1 MSRVPSGLVLLAS
14 LGMGPALR
22 APEAPAVAPAAASAV
37 APAPAPAPTLAPAPS
52 ARDTGLQ
59 EALAVYQQRA
69 DEAKHKLAQQKLAA
83 LAGQFPKDYE
93 LQIWCARTSYYYAHR
108 RLQAGDSDTCSQ
120 IANQGV
126 RCAKRA
132 REIDPRGYE
141 GRYWWV
147 MDRVKA
153 GTSTG
158 IRAALKAVKPMKEFL
173 EKMIADFPQR
183 FEAYMC
189 LGVLY
194 RELPSFISWGD
205 DEKALEYLKKAE
217 ALGGKNPELL
227 LEIAEAYLKNGDD
240 RTAIDYFQKVES
252 SDVPTHMEWET
263 DDARQW
269 ARKRIKDIRD

>member
-1 MSRVPSGLVLLAS
+1 MNRVVPIVVVLALGLAS
-14 LGMGPALR
+14 SPASSE
-22 APEAPAVAPAAASAV
+22 EASSRETAFN
-37 APAPAPAPTLAPAPS
+37 
-52 ARDTGLQ
+52 D
-59 EALAVYQQRA
+59 ALATYKQRA
-69 DEAKHKLAQQKLAA
+69 DEARHREAHEKFVA
-83 LAGQFPKDYE
+83 LANEHAKDYE
-93 LQIWCARTSYYYAHR
+93 LQIWCARTAYYYAHR
-108 RLQAGDSDTCSQ
+108 RLQAGDSETCSL

-132 REIDPRGYE
+132 RNLDPTGYD

-173 EKMIADFPQR
+173 EKMIADTPQR

-205 DEKALEYLKKAE
+205 NEKAIEYLKKAE
-217 ALGGKNPELL
+217 ALNGQNPELL
-227 LEIAEAYLKNGDD
+227 LEVAEAHLKSGDEK
-240 RTAIDYFQKVES
+240 TAIEYFKKVEA
-252 SDVPTHMEWET
+252 SDVPTHLEWET

-269 ARKRIKDIRD
+269 ARKRIKDIQD

>member
-1 MSRVPSGLVLLAS
+1 MSRASRLLLLVVLTAPS
-14 LGMGPALR
+14 ALR
-22 APEAPAVAPAAASAV
+22 AEEPPASAPAAAVEA
-37 APAPAPAPTLAPAPS
+37 APDVRAAPAPS
-52 ARDTGLQ
+52 PRDAAFA
-59 EALAVYQQRA
+59 EALAVYKQRA
-69 DEAKHKLAQQKLAA
+69 SEPRHKASQEKFVTLAA
-83 LAGQFPKDYE
+83 QYPKDYD

-108 RLQAGDSDTCSQ
+108 RLQAGDSDACSL
-120 IANQGV
+120 IARQGV

-132 REIDPRGYE
+132 REIDPKGYD

-158 IRAALKAVKPMKEFL
+158 IRAALKAVKPMREFL

-205 DEKALEYLKKAE
+205 DEKALLYLKKAE
-217 ALGGKNPELL
+217 ALGGRNPELL
-227 LEIAEAYLKNGDD
+227 LEVAEAYLKNGDD
-240 RTAIDYFQKVES
+240 KAAIEYFQKVET
-252 SDVPTHMEWET
+252 SDVPTHLEWET